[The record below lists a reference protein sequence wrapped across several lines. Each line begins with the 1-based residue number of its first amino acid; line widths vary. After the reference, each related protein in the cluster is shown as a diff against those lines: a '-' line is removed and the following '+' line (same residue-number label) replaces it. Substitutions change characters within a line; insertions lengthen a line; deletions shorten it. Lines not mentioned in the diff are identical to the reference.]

1 MSTGFSGV
9 DPQDTPESD
18 GNSVPE
24 GFRPPHPAL
33 HTRVLPGF
41 GLSMGI
47 SLTYISLMILLPLGA
62 LAFRPWQDGWQAGIK
77 LFSETL
83 GDDRVQAALRLS
95 FSLAALAAL
104 VNLITGLGI
113 AWVLT
118 RYRFAW
124 RRLLDALIDLP
135 FALPTAVAG
144 IALSALYG
152 PHGWMGAPLMAYE
165 IKVAYTPLGIFIA
178 LVFVGLPF
186 IVRTLEPVLAE
197 FDREAEEA
205 AKTLGAH
212 PLQTA
217 WRVIIP
223 SLWPA
228 MISGFTLA
236 FARAVGEYGSVIFIA
251 GNLPKISEIAPL
263 LIVIKL
269 EEYDLAGAS
278 TVALIMLGLSFVI
291 LAIGNGLQSWLTRR
305 ISA

>member
-9 DPQDTPESD
+9 DPLDAPETD

-33 HTRVLPGF
+33 HTQVLPGF

-47 SLTYISLMILLPLGA
+47 SLTYISLMIFLPLGA
-62 LAFRPWQDGWQAGIK
+62 LTFRPWQDGIEAGLT
-77 LFSETL
+77 LFKHTL
-83 GDDRVQAALRLS
+83 ADDRVQAAMTLS
-95 FSLAALAAL
+95 FTLAALAAL
-104 VNLITGLGI
+104 VNLCTGLGV

-118 RYRFAW
+118 RYRFVW
-124 RRLLDALIDLP
+124 RRLLDSLIDLP

-152 PHGWMGAPLMAYE
+152 PHGWIGESLMRFG
-165 IKVAYTPLGIFIA
+165 IKVAYTPVGIFIA

-251 GNLPKISEIAPL
+251 GNLPKVSEIAPL

-269 EEYDLAGAS
+269 EEYDMAGAS
-278 TVALIMLGLSFVI
+278 AIALIMLALSFII
-291 LAIGNGLQSWLTRR
+291 LAIGNGLQSRLTRR